1 MLAFSPSYFRAIGST
16 QHLKNRFGS
25 GFTLEVK
32 LSAANDE
39 AESEERFEVLDGY
52 IKENFSGA
60 QISESFGLR
69 ASYKVPRSAVVAL
82 SKTFTALERG

>member
-1 MLAFSPSYFRAIGST
+1 MAFSPSYFRAIGST

-32 LSAANDE
+32 LSAAND
-39 AESEERFEVLDGY
+39 EERFEVLDGY